1 MKTSGMNIHH
11 VLCPTDFSVHAK
23 SAFAEAVRVARWFGA
38 KVTLLHVATPEIPVG
53 GELLYVPPLP
63 SSSRA
68 LRKAKLQELETLKE
82 SVDTGGVEVDTVLR
96 EGDVV
101 HEIKRFTRES
111 AADLLVMGTQG
122 RSGLGRV
129 LLGSITEAVLRHPP
143 VPVLTVHRLAPAGN
157 KLYESVLC
165 AVDVSE
171 WSAGTV
177 EYAIGISG
185 DGADHLTVLSVIE
198 DLPELRARAQGMFTI
213 EEIERFRRGLERDT
227 ISELQERIPDEA
239 RAGCRIEEH
248 VRFGQAHQE
257 ILTVAEAESAD
268 LIVIGSHGRGAIERL
283 VFGSTVRK
291 VVRAAR
297 CPVLVVPAGYAW
309 PATEI
314 ARLGGSE
321 RPIPVLS

>member
-1 MKTSGMNIHH
+1 MKTSGLNIHH

-23 SAFAEAVRVARWFGA
+23 SAYAEAVRIARWFGA
-38 KVTLLHVATPEIPVG
+38 KVTLLHVATPEIPIG

-68 LRKAKLQELETLKE
+68 LRRAKLQELDTCKDW
-82 SVDTGGVEVDTVLR
+82 VDHEGVAVDTVLR

-101 HEIKRFTRES
+101 QEIRRCAREG
-111 AADLLVMGTQG
+111 AVDLVVMGTQG
-122 RSGLGRV
+122 RTGLGRI
-129 LLGSITEAVLRHPP
+129 LLGSVTEAILKHPP
-143 VPVLTVHRLAPAGN
+143 APVLTVNRPVPHDE
-157 KLYESVLC
+157 KLYKSVLC

-177 EYAIGISG
+177 EYAIGICG

-213 EEIERFRRGLERDT
+213 EEIERFRAGLERDT
-227 ISELQERIPDEA
+227 VSELQERIPDEA

-248 VRFGQAHQE
+248 VRFGQAHGE

-268 LIVIGSHGRGAIERL
+268 LIVLGSHGRGALERL

-297 CPVLVVPAGYAW
+297 CPVLVVPAGYSW

-314 ARLGGSE
+314 AKLRGNE
-321 RPIPVLS
+321 RPVPVLS